1 MLETAHK
8 TVSGFRIARIRTSG
22 SARRRNDA
30 LGAAYRRRVRPCP
43 SPPLGV
49 VAPHRIP
56 RLAAVACLARYAS
69 SLAGV
74 TFTPA
79 QPPSVINSPCEKTN
93 LGHRSN
99 RTADRAVPVEG
110 TGVEGRR
117 GFNRAVYVW
126 LRRGRGASLEYRIII
141 APLAASPR
149 IATIASICSAPWS
162 RARLTV
168 ADATPHRPPR
178 PMSPGMRP
186 VERLPRGYRS
196 AQGPAGTGTI
206 EE

>member
-1 MLETAHK
+1 MVVGVHEKPHEL
-8 TVSGFRIARIRTSG
+8 GRARDRTQDGLWFPHRANQESG

-93 LGHRSN
+93 LTQKQPYRRS
-99 RTADRAVPVEG
+99 RCACGGYWRRVDVGSIGPYMSGYDADV
-110 TGVEGRR
+110 GR
-117 GFNRAVYVW
+117 
-126 LRRGRGASLEYRIII
+126 
-141 APLAASPR
+141 P
-149 IATIASICSAPWS
+149 
-162 RARLTV
+162 
-168 ADATPHRPPR
+168 
-178 PMSPGMRP
+178 
-186 VERLPRGYRS
+186 
-196 AQGPAGTGTI
+196 
-206 EE
+206 